1 MLRPLVC
8 LLMVLS
14 SAVVSAAAEPTLDYN
29 RDIRPILSE
38 TCFPCHGFD
47 ERAREAELRLD
58 LADAAYQERDGTT
71 PIVPGNPQGSE
82 VWRRIVSEDPD
93 RQMPPP
99 DSKRSLDADQRAR
112 IRRWIEEGARYAG
125 HWSFTPPAKVP
136 LPDVSRP
143 DWVRNEIDRFVLARL
158 DQQGWQPSAEAD
170 RTTLIR
176 RLSQDLTG
184 LPPTWSEVEAFV
196 QDRSEHAYESLV
208 ERLLKSPHFGERL
221 ALDWLD
227 AARYADTNGFSID
240 GGRHMWLWRDWVIYA
255 FNSNMPY
262 DEFLRDQLAGD
273 LLPSATPAQLVAT
286 GFQRN
291 NMVTHE
297 GGTIPA
303 ENLANYNADRVKTLG
318 EAVLGLTLGCGQCH
332 NHKYDPITQVDYYRL
347 VAYFNS
353 VSDIGLDGNGG
364 VNPRPF
370 VTARTVLQTGDEPE
384 LRAKLAQLRQRLAE
398 PDEGEVT
405 RWAEVQM
412 QRLAQRGKDLQL
424 LPVELLKVSTPN
436 RGSGFEIADGLVQ
449 ISEPSDLVA
458 YDIALRLPETARP
471 ITGVRV
477 IFHPEDRHGGGWGYG
492 PAERRPKK
500 RPARA
505 AAAPNAEPAQAG
517 EANPDP
523 EPAFKGNFVLTAFSA
538 SADVVAGDQVNLHR
552 LLPVRQV
559 TASSWQAS
567 YPPEDCLDTR
577 NQNGWSPE
585 LTAEGPVHLTVTFDE
600 AVRAEAEPFLT
611 VQLNFGHGKS
621 LVASRM
627 EILAMTGSDDGS
639 SLPPAVI
646 GALQDRGT
654 ERPAGD
660 FPGAEERRRIL
671 RE

>member
-353 VSDIGLDGNGG
+353 VSDIGL
-364 VNPRPF
+364 
-370 VTARTVLQTGDEPE
+370 
-384 LRAKLAQLRQRLAE
+384 
-398 PDEGEVT
+398 
-405 RWAEVQM
+405 
-412 QRLAQRGKDLQL
+412 
-424 LPVELLKVSTPN
+424 
-436 RGSGFEIADGLVQ
+436 
-449 ISEPSDLVA
+449 
-458 YDIALRLPETARP
+458 
-471 ITGVRV
+471 
-477 IFHPEDRHGGGWGYG
+477 
-492 PAERRPKK
+492 
-500 RPARA
+500 
-505 AAAPNAEPAQAG
+505 
-517 EANPDP
+517 
-523 EPAFKGNFVLTAFSA
+523 
-538 SADVVAGDQVNLHR
+538 
-552 LLPVRQV
+552 
-559 TASSWQAS
+559 
-567 YPPEDCLDTR
+567 
-577 NQNGWSPE
+577 
-585 LTAEGPVHLTVTFDE
+585 
-600 AVRAEAEPFLT
+600 
-611 VQLNFGHGKS
+611 
-621 LVASRM
+621 
-627 EILAMTGSDDGS
+627 
-639 SLPPAVI
+639 
-646 GALQDRGT
+646 
-654 ERPAGD
+654 
-660 FPGAEERRRIL
+660 
-671 RE
+671 